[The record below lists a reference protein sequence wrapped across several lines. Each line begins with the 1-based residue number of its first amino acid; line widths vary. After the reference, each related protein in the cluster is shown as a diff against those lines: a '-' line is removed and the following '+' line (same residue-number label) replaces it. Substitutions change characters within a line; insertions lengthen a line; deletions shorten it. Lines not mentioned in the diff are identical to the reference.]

1 MQHIKRYISTFAPN
15 GDFNHYLD
23 ENAIIDSVLTYISIS
38 YGSYLFNPEIGT
50 DLRFYIYQPL
60 ANSTI
65 TSLKNELESI
75 ISEFVSNVSVSNL
88 SIVQQTST
96 SLTINITLSI
106 NNFYK
111 DVTLNI
117 NENNIQL
124 IQ

>member
-50 DLRFYIYQPL
+50 DLKFYIYQPL